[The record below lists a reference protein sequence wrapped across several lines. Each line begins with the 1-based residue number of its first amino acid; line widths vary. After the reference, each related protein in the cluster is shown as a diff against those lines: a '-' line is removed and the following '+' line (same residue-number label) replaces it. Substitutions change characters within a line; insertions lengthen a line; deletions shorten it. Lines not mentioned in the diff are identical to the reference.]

1 MEIVGDMD
9 VNLSFDE
16 SITQMNTTITHL
28 SVQLENISKKHDNDI
43 RDFEKAI
50 QDLKAENK
58 KLADKISSY
67 QLHQPQPTRY

>member
-43 RDFEKAI
+43 RDFEKVSTVE
-50 QDLKAENK
+50 LF
-58 KLADKISSY
+58 L
-67 QLHQPQPTRY
+67 